1 MAKQKLPK
9 TKTDRLKIE
18 LKKMEERLKK
28 IEDKTETLTVQQLIV
43 MLKTC
48 PLDSEVFMTFP
59 ENGYEYGI
67 GKVCTLN
74 NARRKEICVIFKA
87 SP

>member
-1 MAKQKLPK
+1 MAEKKL
-9 TKTDRLKIE
+9 TLRDLDARI
-18 LKKMEERLKK
+18 KK

-43 MLKTC
+43 ILKTC